1 MLPPKVT
8 AQYPSHGDSDL
19 AAGLAGLWLLGTA
32 GVLTLVVRR
41 QDTHETNGR
50 R

>member
-8 AQYPSHGDSDL
+8 ADYPSHGDSDL

-32 GVLTLVVRR
+32 GALTVLVRR
-41 QDTHETNGR
+41 QRINVD
-50 R
+50 